1 MKKIIAVLDACVLYP
16 APIRDYL
23 LNLAAQKLFYPKWS
37 EQIHQEWMD
46 NLLSNRPDLN
56 HQQLDRTR
64 SLMDEAFPN
73 AIVQNYEK
81 IEQKVTLPDPEDE
94 HVLAAA
100 IESQSKFIVTFNLR
114 DFPNE
119 ALGAY
124 KLQAINPDDFI
135 SRLIKS
141 NPEDAIKALN
151 EQVANLKKPPMSKN
165 EVLLVL
171 ESNGLKKSVQKLRYI
186 LSYEQ

>member
-81 IEQKVTLPDPEDE
+81 IEQKVTLPDPED
-94 HVLAAA
+94 
-100 IESQSKFIVTFNLR
+100 
-114 DFPNE
+114 
-119 ALGAY
+119 
-124 KLQAINPDDFI
+124 
-135 SRLIKS
+135 
-141 NPEDAIKALN
+141 AIKALN